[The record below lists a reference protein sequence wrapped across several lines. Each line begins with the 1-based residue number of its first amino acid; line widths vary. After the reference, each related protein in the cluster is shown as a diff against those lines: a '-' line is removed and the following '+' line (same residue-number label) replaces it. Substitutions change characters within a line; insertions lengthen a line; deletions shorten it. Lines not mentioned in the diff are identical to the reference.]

1 MEISDYLMQWEKR
14 NSRHSHAI
22 RWREIESS
30 GLILEQQDFGAVVF
44 FMTVRK
50 SAGSLFAACC

>member
-1 MEISDYLMQWEKR
+1 MQWEER
-14 NSRHSHAI
+14 NSKHSHAI

-44 FMTVRK
+44 FISRIIVCCLLLGELLK
-50 SAGSLFAACC
+50 S